1 MVLALIYHG
10 GLVHEGGLLEL
21 VREKAFG
28 ASVEDQVPDRQQNYL
43 DNGYHY
49 EPKKPVTLI
58 CEYSELVSAIIACL

>member
-1 MVLALIYHG
+1 M
-10 GLVHEGGLLEL
+10 

-49 EPKKPVTLI
+49 EPKKPVTLV